1 MIEGH
6 FEKYSMTFTG
16 LVMGNVFS
24 NSMTRMNSRLVLCSL
39 LMWFLS
45 KDVVPT
51 TSISNEQEVV

>member
-24 NSMTRMNSRLVLCSL
+24 NSMTRMNSRLVL
-39 LMWFLS
+39 FFATY
-45 KDVVPT
+45 VV
-51 TSISNEQEVV
+51 SFERRRSNDIH